1 MRNEEMENS
10 GSEEGNERKIKNHL
24 IKMSNNRLRC
34 VDNKLKRL
42 GEIINECIG
51 LHQKKLTRIWVPNF
65 LKLE

>member
-1 MRNEEMENS
+1 MENS

-24 IKMSNNRLRC
+24 LKMSNNRLRC

-42 GEIINECIG
+42 GEIINERIG
-51 LHQKKLTRIWVPNF
+51 LHQKKLTRIWGKPNF